1 MKLFPSEIQDL
12 VGRCHAID
20 NLLPATGKLRG
31 ELVSDIMLLLSV
43 CFQKNVAL
51 TS

>member
-1 MKLFPSEIQDL
+1 M
-12 VGRCHAID
+12 D

-31 ELVSDIMLLLSV
+31 ELVSDILLLLSV
-43 CFQKNVAL
+43 SSQKNVAL